1 MGPLNAPALREL
13 CALLETPGQRLLPDA
28 IWLGGQAP
36 LYRHLRDCEA
46 LSLSGE
52 VASEVLCPDCLNQS
66 LAPQAVPGAPGR
78 YQALCFECGAM
89 DLPKER
95 VRLWQAEPGK
105 VADWLSGALGLK
117 VRHQVTAVIPGVLW
131 HLGEREIR
139 RQRRSFFFGCQID
152 THAAVVNAQLDALA
166 APGAQALITT
176 TDLAAL
182 KHAPLASRLL
192 IPLRA
197 VAQLRKGHLTLEP
210 LDGYF
215 DGLAPPVT
223 SDETSLRLLHTR
235 RVVLIGGTE
244 HKLSPQVYGF
254 LKVLEDADGDE
265 VPKRE
270 IAQALGIPETFRYAD
285 IKKHHRL
292 VFDTFVQ
299 SDHKGNF
306 WLIPEYLILE
316 RG

>member
-52 VASEVLCPDCLNQS
+52 VASEVLCPDCQGQS

-89 DLPKER
+89 ELPKER

-117 VRHQVTAVIPGVLW
+117 VRHQVTPVIPGVLW
-131 HLGEREIR
+131 HLGEREMR
-139 RQRRSFFFGCQID
+139 RQRRSFFFGCQI
-152 THAAVVNAQLDALA
+152 HAEPDRVRAQLDALA
-166 APGAQALITT
+166 APGAVVLVTT
-176 TDLAAL
+176 TDPAAL
-182 KHAPLASRLL
+182 KHSPLASRLL

-197 VAQLRKGHLTLEP
+197 VAQLRKGHLTLDQ
-210 LDGYF
+210 LDAYF
-215 DGLAPPVT
+215 DGLAPPMT
-223 SDETSLRLLHTR
+223 SDETSLRLLHTQ
-235 RVVLIGGTE
+235 RVVLIGGVE
-244 HKLSPQVYGF
+244 HPISPQVFGF

-265 VPKRE
+265 VHKRQ
-270 IAQALGIPETFRYAD
+270 IARALGIAENFRYAD
-285 IKKHHRL
+285 IKKRHKA
-292 VFDTFVQ
+292 VFDIFVQ
-299 SDHKGNF
+299 SDDKGHF
-306 WLIPEYLILE
+306 WLQPDYLILE

>member
-1 MGPLNAPALREL
+1 M
-13 CALLETPGQRLLPDA
+13 
-28 IWLGGQAP
+28 
-36 LYRHLRDCEA
+36 
-46 LSLSGE
+46 
-52 VASEVLCPDCLNQS
+52 
-66 LAPQAVPGAPGR
+66 
-78 YQALCFECGAM
+78 
-89 DLPKER
+89 
-95 VRLWQAEPGK
+95 
-105 VADWLSGALGLK
+105 
-117 VRHQVTAVIPGVLW
+117 RHQVTPVIPGVLW

-152 THAAVVNAQLDALA
+152 SEPERVRTQLDTLA

-176 TDLAAL
+176 TDPAAL
-182 KHAPLASRLL
+182 KQAPLASRLL

-215 DGLAPPVT
+215 DGLSAPVT
-223 SDETSLRLLHTR
+223 SDETSLLLQHNR
-235 RVVLIGGTE
+235 RVGLIGGAE
-244 HKLSPQVYGF
+244 HKLSPQVFDF

-270 IAQALGIPETFRYAD
+270 IAQALGIPQSFRYAD
-285 IKKHHRL
+285 IKKRHRL

-299 SDHKGNF
+299 SDQKGNF
-306 WLIPEYLILE
+306 WLVPEYLIME